1 MPIRTELDAIPAM
14 TALHQQGAR
23 IAVPVIAGRGLPLDF
38 REWTPD
44 CPLIEGPFG
53 ALIPEG
59 GDWLTPDTLIVP
71 LVGFDAACNR
81 LGYGGGS
88 TTRTLARLQARAP
101 TRAPVRK
108 IGFAFAAQQLPPPP
122 AGRAD
127 RHPPRRH
134 RDRKRASSVPDRF
147 PPCRAA
153 LRDLSPHPCVSFS
166 SRCDGPRGSR
176 RHHDAC
182 RTSARTG
189 ASTSSW

>member
-1 MPIRTELDAIPAM
+1 MSDVKSTLRQTAHAARKQAFAARTETGAVAAATAHLLAEIGPAAGRILTGYMPIRTELDAIPAM

-81 LGYGGGS
+81 LGYGGGFYD
-88 TTRTLARLQARAP
+88 RTLARLQARAP

-108 IGFAFAAQQLPPPP
+108 IGFAFAAQQLPPLPVEP
-122 AGRAD
+122 TDIPLDAIVTEAGVIR
-127 RHPPRRH
+127 P
-134 RDRKRASSVPDRF
+134 
-147 PPCRAA
+147 
-153 LRDLSPHPCVSFS
+153 
-166 SRCDGPRGSR
+166 
-176 RHHDAC
+176 
-182 RTSARTG
+182 
-189 ASTSSW
+189 